1 MGSLRESTP
10 WREKGKFAVA
20 EMKGWEGIL
29 SEKGSSI
36 ADLYLMRVY
45 SNCSK
50 LMATNIDIWQPVSRS
65 SPDKFDFLENQELEK
80 FLAKSGVFESREASS
95 KREEVLGRLDQI
107 VKTWVKNLSR
117 AKGYSESIVDEANA
131 KLFTFGSY
139 RLGVHGPGADIDT
152 LCVGPQYASR
162 SEDFFGGLQKMLS
175 EMPEVEEL
183 HPITEAYVP
192 VMKFKFNG
200 VSIDLLYANV
210 SLSCIPEDLDIS
222 QDSILQ
228 NVDPKTV
235 RSLNGCRVTDLILR
249 LVPNVKTF
257 CTTLKCMRLWA
268 KQRGIY
274 SNVSGFLGG
283 INLALL
289 VARVCQ
295 MYPNA
300 MPSMLVTRF
309 FRVYDQWRWP
319 LPVMLCPVEEK
330 SLGFRIWDPR
340 TNCMDKLHRMPIIT
354 PAYPSMNSSYNVSAS
369 TLQFMVQE
377 FHRGN
382 EICKAIEVS
391 KGSCWDSLFEPFAFF
406 EAYRNYLQINIAAK
420 DGVDLLNWKGW
431 VESRIRL
438 LTLKIERDTNG
449 MVQCH
454 PHPGEFSEKSKPFQH
469 SYFMGLQRKQQ
480 GSANPKESQL
490 QVDLRT
496 TVDEY
501 INYDVYKYASWKE
514 NMSIQVFH
522 IKRKEIP
529 TFVFPGGVR
538 PSKPIGERHLSVKRS
553 RSCTTDAAIDTISKK
568 TKRNEN
574 TVHLDIIS
582 EILGNFDSSQLLLL
596 EGLRSNSSSSKPL
609 MVFTA
614 EQDSGAS
621 KTGNSGC
628 NVHMQQELEPL
639 ELIEPSI
646 ASVHTPTQK
655 PLIRFNFTSLER
667 TRTTTNIA
675 SCKGYPLLT
684 TNGSEMRTIPTE

>member
-1 MGSLRESTP
+1 MDT
-10 WREKGKFAVA
+10 
-20 EMKGWEGIL
+20 
-29 SEKGSSI
+29 
-36 ADLYLMRVY
+36 D
-45 SNCSK
+45 
-50 LMATNIDIWQPVSRS
+50 IDIWQPVSRS
-65 SPDKFDFLENQELEK
+65 SPDKFDLLENQELEK
-80 FLAKSGVFESREASS
+80 FLTKTGVFESQEESS

-152 LCVGPQYASR
+152 LCVGPNYASR

-257 CTTLKCMRLWA
+257 RTALKCMRLWA
-268 KQRGIY
+268 KQRGVY

-300 MPSMLVTRF
+300 IPSMLVTRF

-319 LPVMLCPVEEK
+319 LPVMLCPVEEG
-330 SLGFRIWDPR
+330 SLGLQIWDPR

-382 EICKAIEVS
+382 EIC
-391 KGSCWDSLFEPFAFF
+391 
-406 EAYRNYLQINIAAK
+406 R
-420 DGVDLLNWKGW
+420 DGCV
-431 VESRIRL
+431 
-438 LTLKIERDTNG
+438 
-449 MVQCH
+449 
-454 PHPGEFSEKSKPFQH
+454 
-469 SYFMGLQRKQQ
+469 
-480 GSANPKESQL
+480 
-490 QVDLRT
+490 
-496 TVDEY
+496 
-501 INYDVYKYASWKE
+501 
-514 NMSIQVFH
+514 
-522 IKRKEIP
+522 
-529 TFVFPGGVR
+529 
-538 PSKPIGERHLSVKRS
+538 
-553 RSCTTDAAIDTISKK
+553 
-568 TKRNEN
+568 
-574 TVHLDIIS
+574 
-582 EILGNFDSSQLLLL
+582 
-596 EGLRSNSSSSKPL
+596 
-609 MVFTA
+609 
-614 EQDSGAS
+614 
-621 KTGNSGC
+621 
-628 NVHMQQELEPL
+628 
-639 ELIEPSI
+639 
-646 ASVHTPTQK
+646 
-655 PLIRFNFTSLER
+655 
-667 TRTTTNIA
+667 
-675 SCKGYPLLT
+675 
-684 TNGSEMRTIPTE
+684 

>member
-1 MGSLRESTP
+1 
-10 WREKGKFAVA
+10 
-20 EMKGWEGIL
+20 
-29 SEKGSSI
+29 
-36 ADLYLMRVY
+36 
-45 SNCSK
+45 
-50 LMATNIDIWQPVSRS
+50 MATDIDIWQPVSRS
-65 SPDKFDFLENQELEK
+65 SPDELDLLENLELEK
-80 FLAKSGVFESREASS
+80 FLKKTGVFESREESS
-95 KREEVLGRLDQI
+95 KRVEVLGRLDQI
-107 VKTWVKNLSR
+107 VKMWVKNICRS
-117 AKGYSESIVDEANA
+117 KGYSESIVAEANA

-152 LCVGPQYASR
+152 LCVGPNYASR

-249 LVPNVKTF
+249 LVPNVKIF
-257 CTTLKCMRLWA
+257 CTALKCMRLWA

-300 MPSMLVTRF
+300 IPSMLVTRF

-319 LPVMLCPVEEK
+319 LPVMLCPVEEG
-330 SLGFRIWDPR
+330 SLGLQIWDPR

-406 EAYRNYLQINIAAK
+406 EAYRNYLQIDIAAK

-469 SYFMGLQRKQQ
+469 NYFMGLQRKQ
-480 GSANPKESQL
+480 GSANPKENQL

-496 TVDEY
+496 TVDEF
-501 INYDVYKYASWKE
+501 INYDVYEYASWKE
-514 NMSIQVFH
+514 RMSIQVFH

-553 RSCTTDAAIDTISKK
+553 RSHTTDGTIDTICKK
-568 TKRNEN
+568 TKRSEKA
-574 TVHLDIIS
+574 VHFDIIS

-628 NVHMQQELEPL
+628 NIHIQQELEVS
-639 ELIEPSI
+639 SI
-646 ASVHTPTQK
+646 FYAFCFHQYIIVFVFLLYSIIRLYCNVLFFSTHT
-655 PLIRFNFTSLER
+655 RFYCNEKYSSFAPR
-667 TRTTTNIA
+667 TE
-675 SCKGYPLLT
+675 SPYK
-684 TNGSEMRTIPTE
+684 SEWQWMRGCFV